1 MAPQMHPL
9 TPLTIAE
16 TDAARDIL
24 CTAHPNAAIY
34 FRIVTLLEP
43 AKAELTRYLDA
54 EHSGQLSSRTTR
66 PARQAKIHYDA
77 IEKGSKVPVYQEAVV
92 CLDSK
97 KRIRHEMISS
107 EFHASL
113 TV

>member
-1 MAPQMHPL
+1 MASPLHPL

-24 CTAHPNAAIY
+24 LGSHPGASIY

-43 AKAELTRYLDA
+43 AKAELTKYLDA
-54 EHSGQLSSRTTR
+54 EHSGQLSPNTPR
-66 PARQAKIHYDA
+66 PARLAKIHYDA
-77 IEKGSKVPVYQEAVV
+77 IEKNSQIPVYQEAVV
-92 CLDSK
+92 DLGSK
-97 KRIRHEMISS
+97 QRVRHELISS